1 MKYQYDE
8 DLRYHSDVK
17 DKFGYANIRKFPK
30 DFDVKKLSDH
40 LNVCDNCLDIVN
52 WEEEMYWQ
60 GDCADSWHDCMGD
73 NVAVCD
79 DCFNKLKKKER
90 RVYGTMRIL

>member
-1 MKYQYDE
+1 MPIT
-8 DLRYHSDVK
+8 
-17 DKFGYANIRKFPK
+17 DK
-30 DFDVKKLSDH
+30 LECHHH

-60 GDCADSWHDCMGD
+60 GDCADSWHNCMGND
-73 NVAVCD
+73 YVAVCD

-90 RVYGTMRIL
+90 RV